1 MMTYEQ
7 ADKILGHRA
16 EKKIRYAEKLV
27 RNMTG
32 DRIFV
37 TRHDHIVVTIHKEG
51 DYTLTSA
58 GWPTVTTK
66 KTLNTYG
73 PVQIHQD
80 RFQWFATTP
89 YGSQVAFR
97 DGMLVSD
104 LGVPY
109 VNPET
114 WDVVKLRKD
123 S

>member
-1 MMTYEQ
+1 MMTYDQ
-7 ADKILGHRA
+7 ADKILGHRSV
-16 EKKIRYAEKLV
+16 KQIRYAEKLV

-73 PVQIHQD
+73 PVQVYQKAYEWKIDSQD
-80 RFQWFATTP
+80 PLWP
-89 YGSQVAFR
+89 GLKLVVPFR
-97 DGMLVSD
+97 DGMVVSD
-104 LGVPY
+104 LGVVLTPQ
-109 VNPET
+109 
-114 WDVVKLRKD
+114 D
-123 S
+123 